1 MITNYKKA
9 KDDVLRTYSDFLIL
23 INEIKQDKQT
33 SYDHSLETLSKQA
46 MNIKRDKFVLMVVG
60 EAKSGKSTFINAYLG
75 EKILPMD
82 VKQCT
87 SAIIEIRYG
96 SKFKLKATYGDER
109 TEEIEDEQ
117 NIKDFLN
124 INAALDD
131 NYRDIPASIIN
142 IEILMVYK
150 NKKIS
155 DQVINDL
162 LNSIEAENL
171 YHLSK
176 KDYEAKVRKYIKE
189 KQLVWQNIVKKI
201 EIEYP
206 FTDQDLKGIEIVDTP
221 GVNAEGRVGE
231 ITNKYIENANAVMFL
246 KPITGAALEAL
257 SFRSFLNSKSADRNK
272 NAMFLILTRAAN
284 ETKDNIS
291 RIHEEALRQFP
302 AINPKQIIPID
313 SKVEM
318 FYNQV
323 QNFTVEDL
331 NSHLMELASLGKL
344 DSFLMAPWFMAKGDR
359 DIYLKSLK
367 ELSNFAVIED
377 ALNLFAHKA
386 QYLALSEFLGRIIL
400 VINNISDKL
409 HEDIGHYKQKAEDPI
424 ELGNKMNKIKRNL
437 EDLTRKI
444 NQTVDEVA
452 DKYSQTGGIIEKKAN
467 RVIEKYKQEVKEIDP
482 KVSTSLDELEKIS
495 FRKINTFKQFQGE
508 LQKNVVA
515 ECDAALIALSDK
527 SAIKY
532 TTLKPDLTKELI
544 EKIKTNKKDKSYED
558 EYYTTGS
565 TFEETHSRSV
575 FSQGKYYNLVKRDI
589 DNKIEKIKDDAV
601 SDLRAFVTNTTTA
614 YSSELTNNA
623 KIKREELNEIVQA
636 KQTAEEINETI
647 KELEALL
654 DKLKPLNI
662 FVESLKGGIEKNV

>member
-9 KDDVLRTYSDFLIL
+9 KEDVLSTYSDFLSL
-23 INEIKQDKQT
+23 VSEIKRDKQT
-33 SYDHSLETLSKQA
+33 SYDHSLETLSKQSL
-46 MNIKRDKFVLMVVG
+46 NIEKDKFVLIVVG

-75 EKILPMD
+75 ENILPMD

-96 SKFKLKATYGDER
+96 SKFKLKATYGDDR
-109 TEEIEDEQ
+109 TDIIEDEER
-117 NIKDFLN
+117 IKAFLDV
-124 INAALDD
+124 NAALDD
-131 NYRDIPASIIN
+131 NYRDIPVSIIN

-155 DQVINDL
+155 DQVISDL
-162 LNSIEAENL
+162 MNNIEAENL
-171 YHLSK
+171 YHLSRK
-176 KDYEAKVRKYIKE
+176 EYESKVRKYIKE
-189 KQLVWQNIVKKI
+189 KQPVWQTIVKKI

-206 FTDQDLKGIEIVDTP
+206 FADQDLKGIEIVDTP

-231 ITNKYIENANAVMFL
+231 LTNKYIENANAVMFL
-246 KPITGAALEAL
+246 KPITGAALEAT
-257 SFRSFLNSKSADRNK
+257 SFRNFLHSKGADRNK
-272 NAMFLILTRAAN
+272 NAMFLVLSRAAN
-284 ETKDNIS
+284 ETKDNIN

-302 AINPKQIIPID
+302 SINPKQIIPID

-323 QNFTVEDL
+323 QNFVVEDL
-331 NSHLMELASLGKL
+331 NTHLMELAGLGKL

-359 DIYLKSLK
+359 DAYLRSLK
-367 ELSNFAVIED
+367 ELSNFAVIDD

-386 QYLALSEFLGRIIL
+386 QYLALSEFLGRILI
-400 VINNISDKL
+400 VIDNISDKL
-409 HEDIGHYKQKAEDPI
+409 HEEIGYYKQKAEDPI
-424 ELGNKMNKIKRNL
+424 ELGNRMNKIKRNL

-452 DKYSQTGGIIEKKAN
+452 DKYSETGGVIEQKAN
-467 RVIEKYKQEVKEIDP
+467 TVVDEYKREIKDIDP
-482 KVSTSLDELEKIS
+482 KASNSLDELEKIS
-495 FRKINTFKQFQGE
+495 FRKIDTFKGFQAE

-544 EKIKTNKKDKSYED
+544 EKIKNDKKDQAYEK
-558 EYYTTGS
+558 EYYTTGR
-565 TFEETHSRSV
+565 TFKETHSRSV
-575 FSQGKYYNLVKRDI
+575 FSQGKYYELVKKDI

-601 SDLRAFVTNTTTA
+601 SDLRGFVTNTTTA

-623 KIKREELNEIVQA
+623 KIKRDELNNIVQA
-636 KQTAEEINETI
+636 KQTAEEILLTI
-647 KELEALL
+647 NELETFLA
-654 DKLKPLNI
+654 KLKPLSV
-662 FVESLKGGIEKNV
+662 FVQSLKGGIEKNV